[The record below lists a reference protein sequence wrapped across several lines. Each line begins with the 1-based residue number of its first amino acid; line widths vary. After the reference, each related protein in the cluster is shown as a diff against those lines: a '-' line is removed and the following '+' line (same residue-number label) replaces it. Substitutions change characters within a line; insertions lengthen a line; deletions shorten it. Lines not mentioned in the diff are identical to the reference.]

1 MLGFIL
7 RRIAYSLVGL
17 AGVVIITFF
26 LSHIL
31 PGDPAQLAA
40 GGMRARPEAVAA
52 VRKQMGLDQS
62 IPVQFGRYLAGLARG
77 DLGRSIR
84 TKQPVNK
91 DLRRFMPATIELS
104 VVSILI
110 VALLGI
116 PFGVLAAVR
125 RDGLIDQVIR
135 VVSISA
141 VSLPVFWFALL
152 AQMLFYRQLQ
162 WLPVGNRLPLFAD
175 APPDVTGLFL
185 VDSVLA
191 WDWLTFRD
199 ALLHLTLPAVVLAT
213 GSLAMVTRMVR
224 GSVLDVLNL
233 DYVRTARAKGLTER
247 IVIFKHVLRNALVP
261 VVTMLGLQFGTL
273 LSGAVLAE
281 VVFNWP
287 GIGLYAVQS
296 IVELDYQPILGV
308 TILIGVAYVTI
319 NLLVDILYAKL
330 DPRIRFS

>member
-40 GGMRARPEAVAA
+40 GGMRARPEAVEA
-52 VRKQMGLDQS
+52 VRKQMGLDQP

-91 DLRRFMPATIELS
+91 DLRRFMPATVELS
-104 VVSILI
+104 VVAMLI

-175 APPDVTGLFL
+175 APPGVTGLFL